1 MTKKRKQVWGLVLSA
16 ALTITQLPT
25 VAMAEESVPEDGSV
39 ASFER
44 LDNRV
49 KNQTVPVG
57 TEIFDLNLPDILNAK
72 IFDVTDEVI
81 EADDDL
87 ILDDIIL
94 DEDDMEEDDSIA
106 SPSEADKSENHSTTS
121 SSGTDSWNNV
131 ITVTMTDEEIP
142 VTWDSYPVYDGDVKG
157 NYVFTA
163 DVGSYI
169 LSEGVKLPQITVTVI
184 GNTAEGHVPAVK
196 NISGWSFV
204 DDDYLNEGVLP
215 MSMVSIDNQ
224 ADFDTVVSMLPT
236 QILAEIDN
244 GESTAAEQEVSNAE
258 AVEIISWNCQ
268 EYREDKQGNWPV
280 SGEYT
285 FTAEL
290 ESGYRCN
297 PLPSVK
303 VLLGGASLFTIN
315 DRFAVDGLLYKELGP
330 DTVQLMGYD
339 WDKPK
344 GELHIPSHVVKPENG
359 RSYKVVSIGP
369 WAFDYCRELT
379 GSLVIPDTVTKIG
392 KSAFSWC
399 SFDGDLILPEGL
411 TEIGDSAFYHSSFTG
426 TLNLP
431 DSLTEIGSLA
441 FNECPGFTGPLVIPK
456 QITVIQKGTFMA
468 CSGFESLTLPE
479 GLIEIR
485 NMGFTSLSSV
495 KTPIIFPAS
504 LTLIGNSAFSGVS
517 SCPEF
522 ICPTLTIADLLYECG
537 SYIPNFSIK
546 VGEVRYDQLQ
556 NKDSFKIG
564 SNPAMNYVITGPDT
578 VTAAGPGNVALYGIL
593 DIPQEVTN
601 PADNITYTVT
611 AIGDGAFRTQYITE
625 VRIPDTVTKIGTGAF
640 TVCENLTGTLELPAG
655 LTSIGDA
662 AFSRCTITGPLVI
675 PDTVTE
681 IGSDAFSSCQSIDSL
696 TLPPGLTEI
705 RERTFAYCYDLT
717 GTLSLPPALTR
728 IGSGAFTGCRNLS
741 GPLNL
746 PSGLTHIGEM
756 AFSDCWSLTEAFLDK
771 NITFIGWCAF
781 NPNLPLTTNSPRVQ
795 LLINEYIIRA
805 NPVDTFWDGGED
817 IPDGAL
823 VTVNQDVTLD
833 QDRRVGIEAE
843 VTVENGVTLTT
854 EGTLTVDGI
863 LRVNGKLIINGTLKG
878 SGTLV
883 IGRNGEVIGDISG
896 MSVEYWDDM
905 KDAKSLIETYE
916 YSIPQYSARNAE
928 AVKVWLNRKIAV
940 IPGFSATGV
949 NLGEITVTSFV
960 PVQTGTNGSFS
971 FDVLL
976 TKGDG
981 SEKAAASG
989 IVFISESSDGEES
1002 YTNPDILHGTWEQTD
1017 NRIWMFRQT
1026 SGSYAKNRWGLIGGL
1041 WYYFNPEGHMLT
1053 GWQQIEGVWYYLNT
1067 AEDAGSAESIKAGMK
1082 EGAMR
1087 KGWHFDARYQGW
1099 FWFDTRGVMAIG
1111 WKEIDGKQYYFN
1123 QESDGTK
1130 GILLT
1135 NTTTPDGYA
1144 VNADGVWIK

>member
-1 MTKKRKQVWGLVLSA
+1 MKKKAKAVWAMALSVALATAQLPAMTLTTLANEIPDEDSMYFSDETGSGGLTDQCIVSFA
-16 ALTITQLPT
+16 ALDAR
-25 VAMAEESVPEDGSV
+25 VA
-39 ASFER
+39 R
-44 LDNRV
+44 
-49 KNQTVPVG
+49 QTVPAG
-57 TEIFDLNLPDILNAK
+57 TEESELDLPQLVKAK
-72 IFDVTDEVI
+72 IHGTEEV
-81 EADDDL
+81 
-87 ILDDIIL
+87 DI
-94 DEDDMEEDDSIA
+94 
-106 SPSEADKSENHSTTS
+106 P
-121 SSGTDSWNNV
+121 
-131 ITVTMTDEEIP
+131 DEEILEEGEQPEEDPETATPAFARESRGSDSVSAQAVKTAVSSSWEMVP
-142 VTWDSYPVYDGDVKG
+142 VTWDSDPAYDPDTPGD
-157 NYVFTA
+157 YFFTA
-163 DVGSYI
+163 DTGYYPLLDSVKPLEIRVTVKQSGSGL
-169 LSEGVKLPQITVTVI
+169 LSEGKDTHGLPSNELHE
-184 GNTAEGHVPAVK
+184 NTLVK
-196 NISGWSFV
+196 NISSWEFEENGFLSQGELAIPAV
-204 DDDYLNEGVLP
+204 T
-215 MSMVSIDNQ
+215 IDNP
-224 ADFDTVVSMLPT
+224 ADFDTVVSMLPA
-236 QILAEIDN
+236 QILAEVDD
-244 GESTAAEQEVSNAE
+244 GGSTAIGQEGFNAE
-258 AVEIISWNCQ
+258 TVEISSWNCP
-268 EYREDKQGNWPV
+268 EYREDQQGNWPV

-315 DRFAVDGLLYKELGP
+315 DRFVVDGLLYKELGP

-344 GELHIPSHVVKPENG
+344 GELHIPSQVVKPENG

-399 SFDGDLILPEGL
+399 SFDGALILPEGL

-833 QDRRVGIEAE
+833 QDRRVGREAE
-843 VTVENGVTLTT
+843 ITVDQNAV
-854 EGTLTVDGI
+854 LTVNGALVMDGHI
-863 LRVNGKLIINGTLKG
+863 NINGRLIINGPLTG
-878 SGTLV
+878 SGTLY
-883 IGRNGEVIGDISG
+883 IGKYGRVIGDISG
-896 MSVEYWDDM
+896 FRVEYEPIP
-905 KDAKSLIETYE
+905 SSGGNGTY
-916 YSIPQYSARNAE
+916 IHPNIQ
-928 AVKVWLNRKIAV
+928 K
-940 IPGFSATGV
+940 
-949 NLGEITVTSFV
+949 
-960 PVQTGTNGSFS
+960 
-971 FDVLL
+971 
-976 TKGDG
+976 
-981 SEKAAASG
+981 
-989 IVFISESSDGEES
+989 
-1002 YTNPDILHGTWEQTD
+1002 GTWERTD
-1017 NRIWMFRQT
+1017 AGHWKYRQP
-1026 SGSYAKNRWGLIGGL
+1026 SGAYSASRWELVDGL
-1041 WYYFNPEGHMLT
+1041 WYWFDGEGRMLTGWQLIDRQWYYLCKEEDTKTLTGMKEGARITGWYYDLFYGKWFYFDENGVMVTGWREIDGIRYYFNPE
-1053 GWQQIEGVWYYLNT
+1053 
-1067 AEDAGSAESIKAGMK
+1067 
-1082 EGAMR
+1082 
-1087 KGWHFDARYQGW
+1087 
-1099 FWFDTRGVMAIG
+1099 
-1111 WKEIDGKQYYFN
+1111 
-1123 QESDGTK
+1123 SDGTM
-1130 GILLT
+1130 GAMIT
-1135 NTTTPDGYA
+1135 QES
-1144 VNADGVWIK
+1144 